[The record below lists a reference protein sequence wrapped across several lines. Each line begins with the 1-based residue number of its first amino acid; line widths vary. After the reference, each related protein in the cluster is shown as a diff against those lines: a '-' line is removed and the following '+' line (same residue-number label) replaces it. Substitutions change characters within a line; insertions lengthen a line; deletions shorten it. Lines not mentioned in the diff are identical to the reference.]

1 MHNPTRHMA
10 FGLDRGVETRDHD
23 SHVAEAEA
31 LLNESWL
38 SEDDMGRSSSTE
50 SMTSRLK
57 TSWYAHREKPSIINN
72 GSPTSDD
79 APQLALESL
88 HDSNDLDNAHL
99 RAQGHEAALQR
110 SFSPLAA
117 LGLGFR
123 LAP

>member
-1 MHNPTRHMA
+1 MHNPTPHTA
-10 FGLDRGVETRDHD
+10 FGLHRGVKIRDHD

-38 SEDDMGRSSSTE
+38 SEDDTRRSSSNE

-57 TSWYAHREKPSIINN
+57 ASWYAHREKPSIINN
-72 GSPTSDD
+72 GSPTPDD
-79 APQLALESL
+79 APQLALESV
-88 HDSNDLDNAHL
+88 HGSSDLDNAHL

-123 LAP
+123 